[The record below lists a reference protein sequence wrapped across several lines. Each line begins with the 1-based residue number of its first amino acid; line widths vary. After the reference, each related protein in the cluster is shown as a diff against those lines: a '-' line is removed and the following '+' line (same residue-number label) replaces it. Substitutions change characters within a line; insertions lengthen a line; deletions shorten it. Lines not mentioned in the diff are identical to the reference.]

1 MKCDEL
7 QERWFEAYA
16 VEGDQIIPTK
26 VYGKKDADDAIAELK
41 CELKDVTDDRNEFK
55 QLYIEHTEKLCIE
68 KTNVDTLEHAL
79 NQMQRTLWLARAER
93 AHSIILL
100 WNVYCYNNNS
110 LYYRDFLN
118 VKCNP
123 FRSLPTKTAM
133 EWSDLWESI
142 ETKCRAKAKE
152 FV

>member
-7 QERWFEAYA
+7 QERWFEAYP

-41 CELKDVTDDRNEFK
+41 CELKDVIDDRNEFK
-55 QLYIEHTEKLCIE
+55 KLYNEQTENLCIE
-68 KTNVDTLEHAL
+68 KTNVDTLEQAL

-93 AHSIILL
+93 ANSTWNKIL
-100 WNVYCYNNNS
+100 
-110 LYYRDFLN
+110 RDSGIYFAVGECL
-118 VKCNP
+118 KWDQCNTLQKKWQVVE
-123 FRSLPTKTAM
+123 R
-133 EWSDLWESI
+133 
-142 ETKCRAKAKE
+142 KCRAKAKE